1 MDEGQTLNLPVNL
14 LKNKYLIVESKL
26 SAKIPNMKKLLYIF
40 NWKATIAL

>member
-1 MDEGQTLNLPVNL
+1 MDDGQTLNLPVNL

-26 SAKIPNMKKLLYIF
+26 STKFPNMKKLINIF